1 MGGTTAKACLIDEG
15 KSAVTTDFEVA
26 RLQRFKKGS
35 GIPLKV
41 PSIDMIE
48 IGSGGGSISRINS
61 LGLIQVGPDSSS
73 AVPGPACYGQGGQ
86 DATVTDADLV
96 LGYLDANSFLGGSMI
111 LDLVAARECI
121 QKQIAHPLEITV
133 TEAAFGIH
141 ETVNETMAQAAS
153 IHALGKGL
161 KACMRAMWH
170 LSLALSAW

>member
-1 MGGTTAKACLIDEG
+1 
-15 KSAVTTDFEVA
+15 
-26 RLQRFKKGS
+26 
-35 GIPLKV
+35 
-41 PSIDMIE
+41 MIE

-96 LGYLDANSFLGGSMI
+96 LGYLDANSFLGGSMV
-111 LDLVAARECI
+111 LDLGAAKQCI
-121 QKQIAHPLEITV
+121 HTQIAQPLSISV

-153 IHALGKGL
+153 IHALEKV
-161 KACMRAMWH
+161 
-170 LSLALSAW
+170 